1 MCAIAYISIYRKRP
15 VNVLVCM
22 LAIGMYWD
30 LIVIGGEGGGGIG
43 RVENLWLT
51 SKLNS
56 TVTMTVLITQ
66 DFFREYRKYSN
77 ERRTNCKK
85 SNYLTYAPNKEQQS
99 HFD

>member
-1 MCAIAYISIYRKRP
+1 MARNVCNCIYFHIQENTSKC
-15 VNVLVCM
+15 VVLHVCYRDV
-22 LAIGMYWD
+22 LGFYCNW
-30 LIVIGGEGGGGIG
+30 GGGGIE

-66 DFFREYRKYSN
+66 DFFGNNYSN
-77 ERRTNCKK
+77 ERRANCKQ
-85 SNYLTYAPNKEQQS
+85 SNYFTYAPNKEPQA

>member
-1 MCAIAYISIYRKRP
+1 MCAIAYIFIYRKRP
-15 VNVLVCM
+15 VKVLFCM

-30 LIVIGGEGGGGIG
+30 LIVFFFGGGGGIG

-66 DFFREYRKYSN
+66 YFFRE
-77 ERRTNCKK
+77 
-85 SNYLTYAPNKEQQS
+85 
-99 HFD
+99 

>member
-1 MCAIAYISIYRKRP
+1 M
-15 VNVLVCM
+15 LFCM

-30 LIVIGGEGGGGIG
+30 LIVIGGLGGGGVIG

-66 DFFREYRKYSN
+66 GFFSGI
-77 ERRTNCKK
+77 
-85 SNYLTYAPNKEQQS
+85 P
-99 HFD
+99 

>member
-1 MCAIAYISIYRKRP
+1 MCAIAYIFIFRKRP
-15 VNVLVCM
+15 VNVLFCM

-30 LIVIGGEGGGGIG
+30 FIVIGVGGGIG

-66 DFFREYRKYSN
+66 DFFGNNYSN

-85 SNYLTYAPNKEQQS
+85 IEL
-99 HFD
+99 FD

>member
-1 MCAIAYISIYRKRP
+1 MCAIAYIFIYRKRP

-30 LIVIGGEGGGGIG
+30 FIVIGGGGGIG

-56 TVTMTVLITQ
+56 TVTMSVLITQ
-66 DFFREYRKYSN
+66 DLFRE
-77 ERRTNCKK
+77 
-85 SNYLTYAPNKEQQS
+85 
-99 HFD
+99 

>member
-1 MCAIAYISIYRKRP
+1 MARNVCNCIYFHLQEKTSKC
-15 VNVLVCM
+15 VNLHAC
-22 LAIGMYWD
+22 YWD
-30 LIVIGGEGGGGIG
+30 VLGFNCNWGAIG

-66 DFFREYRKYSN
+66 DFFFQEYHNYSN

-85 SNYLTYAPNKEQQS
+85 SNY
-99 HFD
+99 